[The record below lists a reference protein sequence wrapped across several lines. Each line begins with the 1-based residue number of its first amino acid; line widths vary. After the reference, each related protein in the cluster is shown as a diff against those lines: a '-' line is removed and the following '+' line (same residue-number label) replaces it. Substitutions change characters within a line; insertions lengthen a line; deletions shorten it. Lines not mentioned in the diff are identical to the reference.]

1 MKLFEGTIVD
11 RVVSRIRRLSKEQN
25 QSERRKGRLLAH
37 LGIDLAIDV
46 GANRGQYGRHLRMLG
61 YKGNIVSLEPGREAY
76 GHLVATASGDP
87 SWTTRRM
94 ALGAQRET
102 RTFHI
107 AGNIGMSSSFLEML
121 PASVAAAP
129 NSAYVGAEEAEIV
142 PLDAVFSEL
151 RGNASRVFLKLDVQ
165 GMEAAVLDGAA
176 ASLDSIELLE
186 LESSLV
192 PLYRGE
198 CLLPEMMERLH
209 ARAFTLV
216 GLNGGFE
223 DHRTGQML
231 QVDAL
236 FARGERFAKALSAR

>member
-11 RVVSRIRRLSKEQN
+11 RVLSRIRRLSKEQN

-61 YKGNIVSLEPGREAY
+61 YKGSIVSLEPGREAY

-94 ALGAQRET
+94 ALGARRET
-102 RTFHI
+102 RIFHI

-121 PASVAAAP
+121 PATLAAAP
-129 NSAYVGAEEAEIV
+129 NAAYVAAEEAETV
-142 PLDAVFSEL
+142 PLDSFFAEL
-151 RGNASRVFLKLDVQ
+151 RGGAAHVFLKLDVQ
-165 GMEAAVLDGAA
+165 GMEAEVLDGAA
-176 ASLDSIELLE
+176 SSLDTIELLE

-198 CLLPEMMERLH
+198 WLLPEMMERLR
-209 ARAFTLV
+209 ARGFTLV
-216 GLNGGFE
+216 GLSGGFE
-223 DHRTGQML
+223 DRRTGQML

-236 FARGERFAKALSAR
+236 FARGERFAKALSLG